1 MKESKSKAKSS
12 TEPVVVRCKEI
23 DYKSFERE
31 ALEALYE
38 DPDRLNGKEGLLN
51 TLYKQLLEKALEAE
65 LDHHMIYQED
75 TLRNRKNGKTSK
87 VVRTAQGSFSL
98 ETPRDRQGSFEPQVV
113 KKRQIFLG
121 AEIERKTLSLYAYGM
136 SYKDICAHIEDLY
149 GVGISPALISAVTD
163 KLLPEVE
170 AWQNRPLDEV
180 YPMVWMDAMHFK
192 IREDGK
198 VKSKAVYV
206 IIGLSTAGIKE
217 VLGLYISESEGARFW
232 LQILTHLQNR
242 GVKDIF
248 IACIDNLKGFAEAI
262 SSIYPQTE
270 VQLCIIHQIRNSLK
284 YVVQQDLKPFTE
296 DLRKVYQAD
305 TQGQALA
312 ALNEL
317 DQRWGKKYAIVIK
330 SWRNNWNELSAYFNY
345 SGAIRKMMYT
355 TNMIEGF
362 NRQIRKVTKTK
373 GNFTSEAALL
383 KLLYMATRNIDKGG
397 KSPICG
403 WKLIA
408 AQMAILF
415 EGRAQLQIQ
424 NTTLKNTC
432 N

>member
-1 MKESKSKAKSS
+1 M
-12 TEPVVVRCKEI
+12 
-23 DYKSFERE
+23 
-31 ALEALYE
+31 
-38 DPDRLNGKEGLLN
+38 
-51 TLYKQLLEKALEAE
+51 
-65 LDHHMIYQED
+65 
-75 TLRNRKNGKTSK
+75 
-87 VVRTAQGSFSL
+87 
-98 ETPRDRQGSFEPQVV
+98 
-113 KKRQIFLG
+113 
-121 AEIERKTLSLYAYGM
+121 
-136 SYKDICAHIEDLY
+136 
-149 GVGISPALISAVTD
+149 
-163 KLLPEVE
+163 E

-198 VKSKAVYV
+198 VKSKAVYA

-262 SSIYPQTE
+262 SSIYPETE
-270 VQLCIIHQIRNSLK
+270 IQLCIIHQIRNSLK
-284 YVVQQDLKPFTE
+284 YILHQDLKPFME
-296 DLRKVYQAD
+296 GLRKVYQAD
-305 TQGQALA
+305 TLGQALA

-317 DQRWGKKYAIVIK
+317 DQQWGKKYAIVIK
-330 SWRNNWNELSAYFNY
+330 SWRANWNELATYFNY

-355 TNMIEGF
+355 TNIIEGF

-383 KLLYMATRNIDKGG
+383 KLLYMATRNIDKGW
-397 KSPICG
+397 KKPVSG

-408 AQMAILF
+408 AQLAILF
-415 EGRAQLQIQ
+415 EGRAQLQL
-424 NTTLKNTC
+424 NLTTIKTPFN
-432 N
+432 